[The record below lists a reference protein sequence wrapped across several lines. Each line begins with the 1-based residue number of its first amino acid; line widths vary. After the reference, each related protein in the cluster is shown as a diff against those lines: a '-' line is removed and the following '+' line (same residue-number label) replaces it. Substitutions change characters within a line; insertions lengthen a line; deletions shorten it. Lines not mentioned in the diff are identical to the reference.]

1 MKFGYCRV
9 STQEQNLNLQ
19 TDAMKAQG
27 VEESNIYCDKITGT
41 TKDRPQFIRLLSM
54 LRKDDT
60 LIVYSLSRAGR
71 SLKNL
76 IELIEQLKAKG
87 VNFVS
92 LKEQIDTT
100 TAAGN
105 LIFGIFAA
113 LSQFERDQTSE
124 RVKSGLDSA
133 RARGRV
139 GGRPF
144 KDKDKVSVAL
154 RMYDAKTYSI
164 KEITEQTGI
173 GKTTLFRYIKERAT
187 QEASQQ

>member
-1 MKFGYCRV
+1 MLFGYARV
-9 STQEQNLNLQ
+9 STQDQSTDLQ
-19 TDAMKAQG
+19 FDALAKAG
-27 VEESNIYCDKITGT
+27 VEPGNIYSEKITGT

-144 KDKDKVSVAL
+144 KDSAKVSVAL

-187 QEASQQ
+187 QEASQR